1 MEYKGLE
8 VGNTIKSLRIKK
20 NVSVFELAYRAKI
33 SQSHVYQLEEG
44 NNKMSIDLLYRLID
58 ALDTDANTI
67 LGIKENDENS
77 VDKRLKEL
85 NPKLKE
91 TLTELFLKTIDGD
104 GEIEVEQNKGLHEIR
119 VESKTSDKYICK
131 NVLFDFFQ

>member
-8 VGNTIKSLRIKK
+8 VGNIIKSLRIKK

-44 NNKMSIDLLYRLID
+44 SNKMSIDLLYRLMD

-67 LGIKENDENS
+67 LGIKENNENS
-77 VDKRLKEL
+77 VDERLKEL
-85 NPKLKE
+85 SPKMKE
-91 TLTELFLKTIDGD
+91 
-104 GEIEVEQNKGLHEIR
+104 N
-119 VESKTSDKYICK
+119 ESKTLTSIFVKMFYSTFFSKKIICRH
-131 NVLFDFFQ
+131 NI

>member
-44 NNKMSIDLLYRLID
+44 NNKMSIDLLYRLMD

-67 LGIKENDENS
+67 LGIKEKNENS
-77 VDKRLKEL
+77 VDERLKEL
-85 NPKLKE
+85 NPKMKK
-91 TLTELFLKTIDGD
+91 TLTELSAETVVTNFFSALPQSIQRQLLKMKSVQFLK
-104 GEIEVEQNKGLHEIR
+104 NYRK
-119 VESKTSDKYICK
+119 
-131 NVLFDFFQ
+131 VL

>member
-20 NVSVFELAYRAKI
+20 NVSEFELAYRAKI

-44 NNKMSIDLLYRLID
+44 SNKMSIDLLYRLMD

-67 LGIKENDENS
+67 LGIKEKDEES
-77 VDKRLKEL
+77 VDERLKEL
-85 NPKLKE
+85 SPKMKE
-91 TLTELFLKTIDGD
+91 TLTELFLMTIDL
-104 GEIEVEQNKGLHEIR
+104 VENKIIYWFIIR
-119 VESKTSDKYICK
+119 AV
-131 NVLFDFFQ
+131 VLTTENC

>member
-1 MEYKGLE
+1 MACYITAKVSDVMQCIGRENQEEYMEYKGLA

-44 NNKMSIDLLYRLID
+44 SNKMSIDLLYRLMD

-67 LGIKENDENS
+67 LGIKENNENS
-77 VDKRLKEL
+77 VDERLKEL
-85 NPKLKE
+85 SPKMKE
-91 TLTELFLKTIDGD
+91 NLTELFLKTIDG
-104 GEIEVEQNKGLHEIR
+104 VK
-119 VESKTSDKYICK
+119 K
-131 NVLFDFFQ
+131 

>member
-44 NNKMSIDLLYRLID
+44 SNKMSIDLLYRLMD

-67 LGIKENDENS
+67 LGIKEKDEVS
-77 VDKRLKEL
+77 VDERLKEL
-85 NPKLKE
+85 SPKTKE
-91 TLTELFLKTIDGD
+91 TLTELFLRTIDG
-104 GEIEVEQNKGLHEIR
+104 VENKIIYCLIIR
-119 VESKTSDKYICK
+119 AV
-131 NVLFDFFQ
+131 VLTTENC

>member
-1 MEYKGLE
+1 M
-8 VGNTIKSLRIKK
+8 
-20 NVSVFELAYRAKI
+20 FELAYRAKI

-91 TLTELFLKTIDGD
+91 TLTELFLKTIDG
-104 GEIEVEQNKGLHEIR
+104 VEK
-119 VESKTSDKYICK
+119 
-131 NVLFDFFQ
+131 

>member
-44 NNKMSIDLLYRLID
+44 NNKMSIDLLYRLMD

-67 LGIKENDENS
+67 LGIKEKNENS
-77 VDKRLKEL
+77 VDERLKEL
-85 NPKLKE
+85 NPKMKK
-91 TLTELFLKTIDGD
+91 TLTELFLRTIDGVK
-104 GEIEVEQNKGLHEIR
+104 IE
-119 VESKTSDKYICK
+119 DK
-131 NVLFDFFQ
+131 

>member
-91 TLTELFLKTIDGD
+91 TLTGLFLKTIDG
-104 GEIEVEQNKGLHEIR
+104 VRNR
-119 VESKTSDKYICK
+119 S
-131 NVLFDFFQ
+131 

>member
-1 MEYKGLE
+1 M
-8 VGNTIKSLRIKK
+8 
-20 NVSVFELAYRAKI
+20 
-33 SQSHVYQLEEG
+33 YQLEEG
-44 NNKMSIDLLYRLID
+44 SNKMSIDLLYRLMD

-91 TLTELFLKTIDGD
+91 TLTELFLKTIDG
-104 GEIEVEQNKGLHEIR
+104 VEK
-119 VESKTSDKYICK
+119 
-131 NVLFDFFQ
+131 

>member
-1 MEYKGLE
+1 MEYKGLA

-44 NNKMSIDLLYRLID
+44 SNKMSIDLLYRLMD

-67 LGIKENDENS
+67 LGKENNENS
-77 VDKRLKEL
+77 VDERLKEL
-85 NPKLKE
+85 SPKMKE
-91 TLTELFLKTIDGD
+91 NLTELFLKTIDG
-104 GEIEVEQNKGLHEIR
+104 VK
-119 VESKTSDKYICK
+119 K
-131 NVLFDFFQ
+131 